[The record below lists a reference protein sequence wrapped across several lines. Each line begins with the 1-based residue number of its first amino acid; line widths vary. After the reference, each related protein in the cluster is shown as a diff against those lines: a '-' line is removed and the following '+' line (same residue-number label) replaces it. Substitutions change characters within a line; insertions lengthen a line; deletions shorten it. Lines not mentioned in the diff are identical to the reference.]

1 MTITEERLV
10 KLEAT
15 KPGSRLPW
23 AEGAYSI
30 VGADKYSIPLR
41 DIIASDEGQKNF
53 DYIVAAANALPDL
66 LKEIRRL
73 QGSLS
78 EAERMREW
86 WKASALA
93 KAKSREYWE
102 GRFRD
107 LRELYSKALEQIKE
121 LEGERERAR
130 VTIYTDSEGK
140 QYTDRESVKAL
151 VALLKEANE
160 KIVALREKLD
170 YWEPAAK
177 RRLDKIFNLEEAHS
191 ELKGDY
197 DVLKEQAKEL
207 AKHGQAY
214 FDAVSEWAELL
225 DEILDKVRQ
234 APNEDAIRVLQRFIK
249 QSDLLDDVEP
259 LFEKALANLP
269 PSLRGDE

>member
-10 KLEAT
+10 ELEVIAKRAT
-15 KPGSRLPW
+15 GQ
-23 AEGAYSI
+23 G
-30 VGADKYSIPLR
+30 V
-41 DIIASDEGQKNF
+41 IIETLKASE
-53 DYIVAAANALPDL
+53 ALPDL

-73 QGSLS
+73 QGCLS

-86 WKASALA
+86 WKAS
-93 KAKSREYWE
+93 
-102 GRFRD
+102 
-107 LRELYSKALEQIKE
+107 
-121 LEGERERAR
+121 
-130 VTIYTDSEGK
+130 V
-140 QYTDRESVKAL
+140 
-151 VALLKEANE
+151 
-160 KIVALREKLD
+160 
-170 YWEPAAK
+170 PAAK
-177 RRLDKIFNLEEAHS
+177 RRLDKIFNLEEAHT

-249 QSDLLDDVEP
+249 QSDLLDDVKP

>member
-1 MTITEERLV
+1 VTITEERLV
-10 KLEAT
+10 ELEAIAKRAT
-15 KPGSRLPW
+15 GQ
-23 AEGAYSI
+23 G
-30 VGADKYSIPLR
+30 V
-41 DIIASDEGQKNF
+41 IIETLKASE
-53 DYIVAAANALPDL
+53 ALPDL

-73 QGSLS
+73 QGCLS

-86 WKASALA
+86 WKASAGN
-93 KAKSREYWE
+93 KGKSREYWE

-107 LRELYSKALEQIKE
+107 LRELYGKALEQI
-121 LEGERERAR
+121 
-130 VTIYTDSEGK
+130 
-140 QYTDRESVKAL
+140 
-151 VALLKEANE
+151 KEANE
-160 KIVALREKLD
+160 KIVALQEKSD
-170 YWEPAAK
+170 Y
-177 RRLDKIFNLEEAHS
+177 EEAHT

-249 QSDLLDDVEP
+249 QCDLLDDVEP

>member
-10 KLEAT
+10 ELEVIAKRAT
-15 KPGSRLPW
+15 GQ
-23 AEGAYSI
+23 G
-30 VGADKYSIPLR
+30 V
-41 DIIASDEGQKNF
+41 IIETLKASE
-53 DYIVAAANALPDL
+53 ALPDL

-86 WKASALA
+86 WKASAGNI
-93 KAKSREYWE
+93 AKSREYWE

-107 LRELYSKALEQIKE
+107 LRELYGKALEQIK
-121 LEGERERAR
+121 
-130 VTIYTDSEGK
+130 
-140 QYTDRESVKAL
+140 
-151 VALLKEANE
+151 VALQE
-160 KIVALREKLD
+160 KSD
-170 YWEPAAK
+170 Y
-177 RRLDKIFNLEEAHS
+177 EEAHT

-214 FDAVSEWAELL
+214 FDAVSEWAELF
-225 DEILDKVRQ
+225 DEILDKVGQ